1 MVVYPPLPA
10 SIAIGWNRDAFEWRP
25 EVGLEGALSLRF
37 LQEPALSLSNR
48 RVAMLPTQLFAGSA
62 QNPLRMRLWYPPLR
76 KNAKD
81 GTLLCVGD
89 ASGIKSLGHPPSSGR
104 EKRGTSPQSLAYCV
118 GATEVANP
126 IPYEDVLAAAVVSP
140 AITL

>member
-1 MVVYPPLPA
+1 
-10 SIAIGWNRDAFEWRP
+10 
-25 EVGLEGALSLRF
+25 
-37 LQEPALSLSNR
+37 
-48 RVAMLPTQLFAGSA
+48 MLPTQLLARSA
-62 QNPLRMRLWYPPLR
+62 QNPLRMRLWSPPLA

-104 EKRGTSPQSLAYCV
+104 ENRGTSPAYCM

-126 IPYEDVLAAAVVSP
+126 VPYEDVLAAAVVFP
-140 AITL
+140 AITW